1 MDELISETVE
11 YTQQRKTFGKSVLDN
26 QAIQFRLG
34 ELVTEVE
41 ALRAL
46 TYMAVGRLHNFELH
60 KQSAK
65 LMFVYHFRNA
75 L

>member
-11 YTQQRKTFGKSVLDN
+11 YTRQRKTFGKSVLDN

-34 ELVTEVE
+34 ELVTEIE

-46 TYMAVGRLHNFELH
+46 TYTAVG
-60 KQSAK
+60 
-65 LMFVYHFRNA
+65 MFGIRS
-75 L
+75 